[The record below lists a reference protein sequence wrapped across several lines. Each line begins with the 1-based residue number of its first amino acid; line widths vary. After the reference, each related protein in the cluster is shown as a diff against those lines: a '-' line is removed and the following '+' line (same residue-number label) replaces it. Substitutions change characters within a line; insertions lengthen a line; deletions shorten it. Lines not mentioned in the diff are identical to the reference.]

1 MAGAG
6 GGTEG
11 GTIFF
16 GVKENNYL
24 GRGLSVDANAS
35 LSAETFKGKLTVL
48 NPNYKDSDKSTFF
61 NVQAIEI
68 DQLKNFG
75 YKTNRTGFEFGT
87 GFEYLEDFNLNLS
100 TSTFVEKIETD
111 STAST
116 RQKSQAGNYLDT
128 FAKFNFDLDK
138 RNQKFKTSDSAIL
151 LPLTFYF
158 IIQGS
163 FLLIFFTIMC
173 FIVAC
178 FEWHMMSKKKSYY
191 IYGFLF
197 LIFSFY
203 TFYKLSIELIDVFYV
218 IMICSSTDIGGYIF
232 GKLFKGPKLTKIS
245 PKKTY
250 AGMIGG
256 YAFSLISLSV
266 IINFIDYE
274 TTSILFLLTIIISTV
289 SQLGDI
295 IISYFKRLSKIKNT
309 GKLIPGHGG
318 LLDRIDGMIFAFP
331 IYYLINLNGY
341 LNI

>member
-1 MAGAG
+1 MS
-6 GGTEG
+6 
-11 GTIFF
+11 
-16 GVKENNYL
+16 N
-24 GRGLSVDANAS
+24 
-35 LSAETFKGKLTVL
+35 
-48 NPNYKDSDKSTFF
+48 
-61 NVQAIEI
+61 
-68 DQLKNFG
+68 
-75 YKTNRTGFEFGT
+75 EF
-87 GFEYLEDFNLNLS
+87 
-100 TSTFVEKIETD
+100 I
-111 STAST
+111 
-116 RQKSQAGNYLDT
+116 
-128 FAKFNFDLDK
+128 K
-138 RNQKFKTSDSAIL
+138 RFISSAIL

-218 IMICSSTDIGGYIF
+218 IMICSSTDIGGYVF
-232 GKLFKGPKLTKIS
+232 GKIFKGPKLTKIS